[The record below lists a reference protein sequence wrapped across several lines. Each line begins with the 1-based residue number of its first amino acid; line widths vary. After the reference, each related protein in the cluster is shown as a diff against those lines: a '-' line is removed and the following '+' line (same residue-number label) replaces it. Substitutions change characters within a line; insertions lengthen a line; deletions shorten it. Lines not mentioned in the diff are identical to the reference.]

1 MNLSQALGSLRR
13 SSAGLSDAIKR
24 IPIKLALRVRE
35 AQEVREEE
43 ERERARAAGPTLAD
57 RLDDLQRFYSR
68 YESLVEILVESS
80 QRGVTPKLEAEYERQ
95 RVWMQLNYSDIRR
108 YVVAYLQYESGDA
121 AQNYELEGHS
131 GDAFEA
137 LFAALTLEAF
147 LRADDGNMIS
157 RIVRTRTALSLYG
170 EHLRQL
176 MEREKDAR
184 KLPKR

>member
-1 MNLSQALGSLRR
+1 MTLDQAIGRLRITAGGFTDTLRR
-13 SSAGLSDAIKR
+13 
-24 IPIKLALRVRE
+24 IPLKLAILLQE

-43 ERERARAAGPTLAD
+43 ERERVRAKGPCLED
-57 RLDDLQRFYSR
+57 RLEDLQRFYAR
-68 YESLVEILVESS
+68 YEQLVEVLVESA
-80 QRGVTPKLEAEYERQ
+80 QGGITPALEAEYERQ
-95 RVWMQLNYSDIRR
+95 RVWMQLNYPDIRK

-121 AQNYELEGHS
+121 AQNYQLEGHS

-147 LRADDGNMIS
+147 RKADDGNMIS

-176 MEREKDAR
+176 MARERDAR
-184 KLPKR
+184 KLQKR